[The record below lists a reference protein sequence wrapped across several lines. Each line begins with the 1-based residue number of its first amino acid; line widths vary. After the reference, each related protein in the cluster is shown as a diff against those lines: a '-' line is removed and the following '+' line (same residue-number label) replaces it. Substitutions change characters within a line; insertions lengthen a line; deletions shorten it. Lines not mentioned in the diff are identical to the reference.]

1 MAGKPKR
8 SGPPGNTNASK
19 YGWRVLVRRALI
31 RPKDA
36 WVNRPVDCYID
47 ALRAD
52 KPEPSGA
59 EQHAIE
65 VAGTAKA
72 CSLLIL
78 NELKQTGF
86 TATIKGVLE
95 LTPAARELSRF
106 LTVELSALK
115 LLGLERRT
123 RAPISLNEYLDGRSN
138 PTTPPSTKAPVSVSE
153 AEPATKDDD
162 LLNGKAAPVQASNAH
177 DTTPTTD
184 EAAAA
189 EPTAM
194 TGTMHDGATLGPETQ
209 DAQIGNHTP
218 KEEA

>member
-1 MAGKPKR
+1 MGGKRNR

-36 WVNRPVDCYID
+36 WVNRPVDAYIH
-47 ALRAD
+47 ALLSDKAD
-52 KPEPSGA
+52 PSGA

-78 NELKQTGF
+78 NELKQSGF
-86 TATIKGVLE
+86 TCTIKGALE

-115 LLGLERRT
+115 LLRLERRA
-123 RAPISLNEYLDGRSN
+123 RAPITLGEYLHG
-138 PTTPPSTKAPVSVSE
+138 TGKPP
-153 AEPATKDDD
+153 AEQDTQDV
-162 LLNGKAAPVQASNAH
+162 LNVKAAPVQPGSTH
-177 DTTPTTD
+177 DATVTTD
-184 EAAAA
+184 EATPG
-189 EPTAM
+189 PTPS
-194 TGTMHDGATLGPETQ
+194 TTQ
-209 DAQIGNHTP
+209 DTSVPKGPTPPPAPSGPHT
-218 KEEA
+218 KEDTP